1 VRSPTASWETLAAT
15 RSLEA
20 ALPAAHLRL
29 RARDERRQSV
39 DAAIVRDRW
48 LRLVLR
54 LKLPVRAM
62 LAMVVAIAGL
72 MLIALLIGLAIAL
85 MIAMIVVA
93 LLIGLLLHWYK
104 ARLLSEI
111 RKAVVVLTILRRHLI
126 VVDTRLRLILTELLL
141 RRRDQAEIM
150 FGMLIVILGR
160 DGVAGRSGVSR

>member
-1 VRSPTASWETLAAT
+1 MRSPTASWETLAAT

-72 MLIALLIGLAIAL
+72 MLIALLIGLAVAL
-85 MIAMIVVA
+85 MVAMIIVA
-93 LLIGLLLHWYK
+93 LLIGLLLGRYK
-104 ARLLSEI
+104 ARLLSET
-111 RKAVVVLTILRRHLI
+111 RKAVVVLPVFRGHFTL
-126 VVDTRLRLILTELLL
+126 DTRLRLVLAELLL
-141 RRRDQAEIM
+141 RRGDQAEIM

-160 DGVAGRSGVSR
+160 DGVAGRSGVAR